1 MRTCLVLLSLLILS
15 GPVAAFAAAAAPD
28 MPPPSAPMVDFNRDI
43 QPLLAQ
49 HCLRCHGPMKQDGDL
64 RLDSRVAAEKGGDS
78 GRSVLMLP
86 PEKNEILRRLRSME
100 PGDRMPL
107 EGPPLDEASLQK
119 FEAWIRA
126 GAVWPE
132 KMVAKFTPYQEAW
145 WETAAGWLLSKWEE
159 WHGKTIVP
167 ALYFL
172 IPLAIVVLFL
182 ERARETRRAQLRKGE
197 PVSPWA
203 ERWAHVSRAW
213 QLAGFLAVTVG
224 ALVLWTRSRLAE
236 IPRLQ
241 GEVTKLQKQLSK
253 MDADPERTVRPVHAP
268 RMGGKYYRGN
278 DERSPALFNGG
289 YYRTA
294 TFEIHLLDPA
304 GQPLIWGDPI
314 PARATVQVLIAK
326 APFAA
331 PSLFTGEMMGAVGMS
346 AKHINAQGTGEE
358 VPPYSFLKPSDQEGI
373 WVAELP
379 VTLDPQAPRQEGK
392 VYLNAGM
399 QETGGRLQGVCHYS
413 VGYKLVAADGKLTTE
428 SEVWM
433 ESILKPG
440 QLIWTPEGRISAQ
453 EWFDALPIPEIVN
466 GNSSDPKLLG
476 TEVHIEMLRRLR
488 EDRERERALAPEPA
502 TPPPPPPA
510 VLQPM
515 TPNSSP
521 P

>member
-1 MRTCLVLLSLLILS
+1 MRTCLALLSLLFLS
-15 GPVAAFAAAAAPD
+15 GPVTAAAPD
-28 MPPPSAPMVDFNRDI
+28 MPPSAPASAPMVDFARDI

-49 HCLRCHGPMKQDGDL
+49 HCLRCHGPTKQDGDL

-107 EGPPLDEASLQK
+107 EGPPLDDASIRK
-119 FEAWIRA
+119 FEDWIRA

-132 KMVAKFTPYQEAW
+132 AMTPKFTPYQEAW
-145 WETAAGWLLSKWEE
+145 WETAAGWLLRKWEE
-159 WHGKTIVP
+159 WYGKTIVP

-182 ERARETRRAQLRKGE
+182 ERARETRRAQLKKGE

-203 ERWAHVSRAW
+203 ERWAPVSRGW

-241 GEVTKLQKQLSK
+241 GEVTKLQRQLNK
-253 MDADPERTVRPVHAP
+253 MDADPERTVRPIHPP

-278 DERSPALFNGG
+278 DERSVALFNGG

-294 TFEIHLLDPA
+294 TFDVHLLDP
-304 GQPLIWGDPI
+304 GGRPLIWGDPI
-314 PARATVQVLIAK
+314 PGRATVQVLIEK

-331 PSLFTGEMMGAVGMS
+331 PSLFTGEMMGVVGMS
-346 AKHINAQGTGEE
+346 AKQPSAVGTGEGI
-358 VPPYSFLKPSDQEGI
+358 PPFSFLKPTDQEGV
-373 WVAELP
+373 WTVELP
-379 VTLDPQAPRQEGK
+379 VTLDPQAARQEGK

-399 QETGGRLQGVCHYS
+399 QETGGRLQGVCHYA
-413 VGYKLVAADGKLTTE
+413 VGYKLVAEGGKLTAE

-433 ESILKPG
+433 ESILRPG
-440 QLIWTPEGRISAQ
+440 SLYWPPEGRISAQ
-453 EWFDALPIPEIVN
+453 EWFDALPIPEIVS
-466 GNSSDPKLLG
+466 GNTSDPKLLG

-488 EDRERERALAPEPA
+488 EEREKERAFAPESA
-502 TPPPPPPA
+502 TPPPPPQA

-515 TPNSSP
+515 TLNATP